1 MLMSRRWWTRLGAV
15 TLLGI
20 SACSAD
26 SGEKDE
32 PIGAAAGSGGT
43 AVAGSGG
50 MPSGTA
56 GSSAGTGAMAG
67 RMATAGS
74 PGGTAG
80 RGMAGT
86 GTAGSAG
93 EAAAGSGAAGDG
105 AAGSPAAGSGGEAG
119 APAAGSGA
127 AGASGSDGGG
137 FIREAD
143 PTEESITSEG
153 EYTVETF
160 TEADGLRDGPD
171 YGAAGGFDGGA
182 TVYWPTNADPPF
194 GGVVVVPGYTAY
206 RSSIDGWGPFLA
218 SHGVVVM
225 TIDTNTTGDQPATRS
240 AALID
245 ALESLKGENTRSGSP
260 LEGKL
265 ALDRLGIMGWS
276 MGGGGTWI
284 TADSHPEL
292 KVAISL
298 CGWLIGF
305 AGTDTTV
312 ASLQFAAVTDPLA
325 AGMSQPVYGAIPE
338 GTPKMLMEFASAD
351 HFIANDPSG
360 ASWQI
365 GRYGLS
371 WVKVFLE
378 EDERYRQ
385 FLKKEPT
392 GITDFQT
399 NQM

>member
-1 MLMSRRWWTRLGAV
+1 MLMTKLTWTRLGAA
-15 TLLGI
+15 TLLWMA
-20 SACSAD
+20 ACSAD
-26 SGEKDE
+26 TGEDHE
-32 PIGAAAGSGGT
+32 PVGPAAGSGATT
-43 AVAGSGG
+43 APMAGAGG
-50 MPSGTA
+50 VP
-56 GSSAGTGAMAG
+56 SSAGKSGAAGSAG
-67 RMATAGS
+67 RTATAGS
-74 PGGTAG
+74 PGGSAG
-80 RGMAGT
+80 RGAAGS

-93 EAAAGSGAAGDG
+93 EAAAGSGAAGEG
-105 AAGSPAAGSGGEAG
+105 AAGGPAAGSGGM
-119 APAAGSGA
+119 PAAGTGA
-127 AGASGSDGGG
+127 GGAGGSDGG

-143 PTEESITSEG
+143 PSEESITSEG
-153 EYTVETF
+153 EYSVQTF

-171 YGAAGGFDGGA
+171 YGAAGGLEGGA
-182 TVYWPTNADPPF
+182 TVYYPMNADPPF
-194 GGVVVVPGYTAY
+194 GAVVIVPGFTAY
-206 RSSIDGWGPFLA
+206 RSSIAGWGPFLA

-225 TIDTNTTGDQPATRS
+225 AIDTNTTSDQPATRS
-240 AALID
+240 AALVD
-245 ALESLKGENTRSGSP
+245 ALESLKGENTRSGSA

-265 ALDRLGIMGWS
+265 ELERLGIIGWS

-298 CGWLIGF
+298 CGWIAGF
-305 AGTDTTV
+305 AGSETTV
-312 ASLQFAAVTDPLA
+312 ASLQFAALSDPLA

-338 GTPKMLMEFASAD
+338 GVPKMLMEFASAD

-360 ASWQI
+360 ASWQV

-378 EDERYRQ
+378 GDERYRQ

-399 NQM
+399 NQK